1 MVYPLFL
8 KKVSVTHLYLKNLEN
23 CSHRPNFI
31 NSFLDIVILDIPLFL
46 DISFTASR
54 FIFIKK
60 CLQLSFLE
68 NRQLIWYKFIY
79 CYFWFF
85 SLMHH
90 FQTILVP
97 SLYLI
102 RKVIVTLFDLI
113 TYLLPKQKKTSSLDT
128 YSCWSA
134 VEFHYSHAALGLL
147 QVKYIGSLL
156 NIFQYHIFQVTNL
169 PPSIFNKVE
178 FQWVI

>member
-85 SLMHH
+85 SLMPH

-113 TYLLPKQKKTSSLDT
+113 TYLLPNKKNFILRYIFLLKCSRVSLQPYCIRIVTSKI
-128 YSCWSA
+128 YW
-134 VEFHYSHAALGLL
+134 
-147 QVKYIGSLL
+147 
-156 NIFQYHIFQVTNL
+156 
-169 PPSIFNKVE
+169 
-178 FQWVI
+178 